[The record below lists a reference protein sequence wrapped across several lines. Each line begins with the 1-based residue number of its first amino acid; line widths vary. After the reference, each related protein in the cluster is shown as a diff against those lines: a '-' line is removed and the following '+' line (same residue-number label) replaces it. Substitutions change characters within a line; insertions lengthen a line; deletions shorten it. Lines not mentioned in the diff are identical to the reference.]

1 MKDAGANNMLSDGKA
16 PANPSVKLPG
26 KSQNVNEECGYA
38 GGGSA
43 PLDSAFWTGEGPTA
57 ISGGH

>member
-1 MKDAGANNMLSDGKA
+1 MKDAGGNNMLGNENA
-16 PANPSVKLPG
+16 PAVPSLKLPG

-38 GGGSA
+38 GEGSA
-43 PLDSAFWTGEGPTA
+43 PLTSGFWTDEGPTP